1 MHGGTAIFAA
11 PTSGPILGWGRGET
25 CRANLKRVGAHFEGN
40 RESLRTKKSGE
51 LIAMGIEKERIT
63 DQLSLRRGKNQK
75 GGHLETLSHGLYF
88 NIEKFVVDGRSSLGQ
103 SLKKLVESL
112 LERFAAPVPAI
123 AQLLAQR
130 TAYKLLR
137 AASFEAFVL
146 SGIEAPGQSADADYL
161 KLTGSI
167 RADIQTLYVMSK
179 DAAPGDKTPDLKE
192 YLEMLKKAS
201 QATPINPAKPI
212 SPSDDAADVKK
223 ALTSPSEDEE

>member
-1 MHGGTAIFAA
+1 MSTK
-11 PTSGPILGWGRGET
+11 GERTTDKLSVRRREDRKT
-25 CRANLKRVGAHFEGN
+25 C
-40 RESLRTKKSGE
+40 
-51 LIAMGIEKERIT
+51 
-63 DQLSLRRGKNQK
+63 
-75 GGHLETLSHGLYF
+75 HLETMQHGLYF
-88 NIEKFVVDGRSSLGQ
+88 NIDKFVVDGRSSLGQ

-146 SGIEAPGQSADADYL
+146 SGVQPPAAGTDADYL

-167 RADIQTLYVMSK
+167 RADLQTLYVMSK

-192 YLEMLKKAS
+192 YLEMLKKAGA
-201 QATPINPAKPI
+201 ATPVYPKGEAAPAK
-212 SPSDDAADVKK
+212 SGCKCGGSRKGG
-223 ALTSPSEDEE
+223 EDGDTQN